1 MAHYKDTQ
9 LPAEVDPE
17 ILWDEHSALIG
28 EDIDDLSY
36 WSGKDV
42 MKKEDFLKAIATYA
56 NKAYRVQQENKE
68 LKEALQNLCD
78 VLPKGVVLHDY
89 FAKIQLVEARHV
101 LVMYNDIKTFLDGAK

>member
-56 NKAYRVQQENKE
+56 TKAYQVQQEKD
-68 LKEALQNLCD
+68 K
-78 VLPKGVVLHDY
+78 VLGYL
-89 FAKIQLVEARHV
+89 RR
-101 LVMYNDIKTFLDGAK
+101 VMNIMSWLEQPNSDNADLLNEIKTFLDGQK